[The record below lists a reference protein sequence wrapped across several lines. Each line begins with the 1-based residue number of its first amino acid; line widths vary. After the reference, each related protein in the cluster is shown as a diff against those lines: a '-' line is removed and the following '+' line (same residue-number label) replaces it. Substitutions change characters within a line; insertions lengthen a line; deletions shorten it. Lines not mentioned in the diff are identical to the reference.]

1 MTRNKVIA
9 TTLIAL
15 AAAGTVEAQDRKWTE
30 VRIVTEGGFLPW
42 NYTKPDGTLAGFEIE
57 LANDLCR
64 RMQVKCTI
72 TAQSFDSLI
81 PALNAGKFDAIID
94 DVAITAKRE
103 EVIAFSRP
111 YASLCYT
118 FATSSDSDLASKLQ
132 ADDRIIP
139 LANEAAVASA
149 LEPLK
154 TAFKDKTLGTLSAG
168 TSVAFVEAYLK
179 GVAQTRQY
187 KTPEARD
194 LDLVSGR
201 VDVIVGSKDALL
213 AASAQQGKDSMKIVG
228 PCFQGGVVGKGA
240 GIGLRKQD
248 ADLKAMFDKAIAEAL
263 EDGTIKKLSM
273 PIFGMDVTPQ

>member
-179 GVAQTRQY
+179 ESPRRGNTRRQ
-187 KTPEARD
+187 K
-194 LDLVSGR
+194 R
-201 VDVIVGSKDALL
+201 VTLTSSPAGSM
-213 AASAQQGKDSMKIVG
+213 SS
-228 PCFQGGVVGKGA
+228 
-240 GIGLRKQD
+240 
-248 ADLKAMFDKAIAEAL
+248 
-263 EDGTIKKLSM
+263 
-273 PIFGMDVTPQ
+273 